1 MYTYKPNRSY
11 HSDQMSISKDG
22 LSAVKE
28 DHRTYYAFGVVYS
41 DRPLTGKCEF
51 EVKLSG
57 HGNTWSGNLE
67 LGIAEF
73 PSGRTLNEFEIPR
86 HSHEGKNLC
95 VWSEKK
101 IMDCRMKKISSVQ
114 YVQYGDFNLTEIKEG
129 DRVGLEITKDGVLS
143 FFFNGKYQGVAVRD
157 VYRRGYDVYVL
168 VDHYGK
174 TYASIIT
181 KASERIPALLF
192 LSKSHVIK
200 VHCLFYCFIQN

>member
-28 DHRTYYAFGVVYS
+28 NHRTYYAFGVVYS
-41 DRPLTGKCEF
+41 DKPLTGKCEF

-57 HGNTWSGNLE
+57 HGNTWSGNLI

-73 PSGRTLNEFEIPR
+73 PSGITLNELEIQPY
-86 HSHEGKNLC
+86 SHQGKNLC

-101 IMDCRMKKISSVQ
+101 ICDYRMGKSSETR
-114 YVQYGDFNLTEIKEG
+114 YGDFNLNELKEG

-143 FFFNGKYQGVAVRD
+143 FFLNGKHQGVAARD
-157 VYRRGYDVYVL
+157 VYRRGYDVYAL
-168 VDHYGK
+168 VNHYGQA
-174 TYASIIT
+174 YASVIT
-181 KASERIPALLF
+181 KASECIPVLL
-192 LSKSHVIK
+192 LSKLYHIN
-200 VHCLFYCFIQN
+200 VHCLLYCFYSN